1 MRVSRHTNLTAYLR
15 AQNFNILSRG
25 VLQAMVQRH
34 ARWSLVSSYLLWAST
49 QLEYCRPRFIPQL
62 LTWLSRVALQ
72 AMADAPHQYI
82 ACKIVSSQHKA
93 RGHHSMRYSQPLLR
107 LGLVKLQ
114 GQRCRDVCC
123 QIYRQVD
130 RRKFGHAEQFQGCC
144 ASSVAK
150 LLSIYWEQAFEYSK
164 CVPLESSW
172 YVMINA
178 CIVRESERGRETR
191 TDTYR
196 REISKHL

>member
-1 MRVSRHTNLTAYLR
+1 MRVSRHTNPTAYLR
-15 AQNFNILSRG
+15 AQKFNKHFVAWRATGHGSATCKVISGLAISTSGLHPAG
-25 VLQAMVQRH
+25 VL
-34 ARWSLVSSYLLWAST
+34 LT
-49 QLEYCRPRFIPQL
+49 QIILQL

-72 AMADAPHQYI
+72 AMAGAPHQYI

-130 RRKFGHAEQFQGCC
+130 RRNSAMR
-144 ASSVAK
+144 SSSKGAA
-150 LLSIYWEQAFEYSK
+150 LLLLRSFFLYWEQAFEYSK

-172 YVMINA
+172 YMMI
-178 CIVRESERGRETR
+178 CVYSQRVRERRETR

>member
-1 MRVSRHTNLTAYLR
+1 MLASRSEVVRKTWEFHATPTPLHIYAHKNSTS
-15 AQNFNILSRG
+15 ILSRG
-25 VLQAMVQRH
+25 VQQAMVQRH
-34 ARWSLVSSYLLWAST
+34 ARWSLVSPYLLRAST
-49 QLEYCRPRFIPQL
+49 QLEYCWPRFILQL

-72 AMADAPHQYI
+72 AMAGAPHQYI
-82 ACKIVSSQHKA
+82 ACKIVPSQHKA

-150 LLSIYWEQAFEYSK
+150 LLSILGTSLWIFQARA
-164 CVPLESSW
+164 SSILLI
-172 YVMINA
+172 YDDMRV
-178 CIVRESERGRETR
+178 
-191 TDTYR
+191 
-196 REISKHL
+196 